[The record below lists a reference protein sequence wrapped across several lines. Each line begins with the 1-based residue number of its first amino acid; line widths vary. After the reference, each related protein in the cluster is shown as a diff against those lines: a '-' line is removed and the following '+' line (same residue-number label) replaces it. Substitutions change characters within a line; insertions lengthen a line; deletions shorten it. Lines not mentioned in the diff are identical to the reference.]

1 MAFKVFEADIVATGS
16 ELTYGQLVD
25 TNSPWIADLLTRWG
39 GLVRRITV
47 VGDRIDDIVSVLQL
61 GLREKRKL
69 IVMTGGLG
77 PVEDD
82 FTVEAIAKALG
93 RKVVFDKIAIEM
105 VRAKCEQFNLEFTER
120 RKLMARTV
128 EGASLLNNPI
138 GLAPGTMVEIG
149 ETTIVALPGIP
160 KEMKPM
166 FESEVLPKIQQW
178 AKGRMKALNL
188 RVFCGSERFPIFRQI
203 QAEFPDLYLKFHPQ
217 PPSSDEKRTVDG
229 VELTLI
235 ASGPDELACIAI
247 LDKVSKRLEFLLQEK
262 GGRLEKKE
270 N

>member
-1 MAFKVFEADIVATGS
+1 MSFKVFEADIVATGS

-25 TNSPWIADLLTRWG
+25 TNSPWIADMLTRWG
-39 GLVRRITV
+39 GLVRKITI
-47 VGDRIDDIVSVLQL
+47 VGDRIDDIVSILQL

-69 IVMTGGLG
+69 IVVTGGLG
-77 PVEDD
+77 PTEDD
-82 FTVEAIAKALG
+82 LTVEAIAKTLG
-93 RKVVFDKIAIEM
+93 RKVVFDEAAIEM
-105 VRAKCEQFNLEFTER
+105 VRAKCNQFNLEFTER

-128 EGASLLNNPI
+128 EGASLLNNPT

-178 AKGRMKALNL
+178 AKGRMRVLNL
-188 RVFCGSERFPIFRQI
+188 RVFCGGDRLSIFRRI

-217 PPSSDEKRTVDG
+217 PPSPVEEHSVG
-229 VELTLI
+229 VQLTLI
-235 ASGPDELACIAI
+235 ASGPDEVACMTI
-247 LDKVSKRLEFLLQEK
+247 LEKASKRLEFLLQEK
-262 GGRLEKKE
+262 GGRLDRED